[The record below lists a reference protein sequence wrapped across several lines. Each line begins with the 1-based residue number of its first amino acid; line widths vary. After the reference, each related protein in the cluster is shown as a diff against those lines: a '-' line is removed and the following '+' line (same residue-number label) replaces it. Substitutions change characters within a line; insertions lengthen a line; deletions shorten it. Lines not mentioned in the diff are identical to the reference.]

1 MITQETIILLLTIAL
16 LCTGISSLVGLINL
30 IWSLFSNRNRKNW
43 NRYSVLVLTLKFLVV
58 ELNVANLI
66 LMIITPTLKINNLVY
81 RILKIVTYWPLFVFH
96 LLLMYS
102 NMEMMKLFYVIT
114 PFFTPQ
120 RIRIIQIVEIS
131 ICFVVG
137 GGLIYWPISDLG
149 EFAFN
154 WGTVSSA
161 LPIISES
168 TVICQCLYLSIKM
181 KQFAS
186 KSKSTVQ
193 NSQWNYKKSIF
204 LVLTFTILLIISVGI
219 WCRSIALFGKDAP
232 QLQNIAGE
240 LGLILSTAVLP
251 LSIFLYS
258 QIFESIKGIKFEV
271 KSGTNNT
278 VRSKGKGKTLKQSEA
293 GVSV

>member
-1 MITQETIILLLTIAL
+1 
-16 LCTGISSLVGLINL
+16 
-30 IWSLFSNRNRKNW
+30 
-43 NRYSVLVLTLKFLVV
+43 
-58 ELNVANLI
+58 
-66 LMIITPTLKINNLVY
+66 
-81 RILKIVTYWPLFVFH
+81 
-96 LLLMYS
+96 
-102 NMEMMKLFYVIT
+102 
-114 PFFTPQ
+114 
-120 RIRIIQIVEIS
+120 
-131 ICFVVG
+131 
-137 GGLIYWPISDLG
+137 
-149 EFAFN
+149 
-154 WGTVSSA
+154 
-161 LPIISES
+161 
-168 TVICQCLYLSIKM
+168 M

-204 LVLTFTILLIISVGI
+204 LVLTFTVLLIISVSI